1 MPRSVRTIGQVMK
14 TLKPDFPDLSI
25 SKIRFLESEGLLSP
39 ERAPSGYRKYSDSDV
54 ERLRYILTCQR
65 DHFQPLRVIRD
76 HLEMMDR
83 GEEPPASEVPPLPT
97 ENEGAPD
104 PQPQPT
110 GQGIVRT
117 RGPIRMN
124 RRELI
129 RASGITEAM
138 LMELERHQLVR
149 PKRGASY
156 FGQEALVICVAA
168 RRLAAYSMDTR
179 HMRAIRQAAEH
190 EAGLIEQALIPHARH
205 PEQASKIAAETTKVM
220 MHAHTAMVY
229 DMLEHWSG
237 N

>member
-1 MPRSVRTIGQVMK
+1 MK

-83 GEEPPASEVPPLPT
+83 GEEPPVSEAPPLPT
-97 ENEGAPD
+97 ENEGTPD

-117 RGPIRMN
+117 VA
-124 RRELI
+124 L
-129 RASGITEAM
+129 SG
-138 LMELERHQLVR
+138 
-149 PKRGASY
+149 
-156 FGQEALVICVAA
+156 
-168 RRLAAYSMDTR
+168 
-179 HMRAIRQAAEH
+179 
-190 EAGLIEQALIPHARH
+190 
-205 PEQASKIAAETTKVM
+205 
-220 MHAHTAMVY
+220 
-229 DMLEHWSG
+229 
-237 N
+237 

>member
-1 MPRSVRTIGQVMK
+1 M
-14 TLKPDFPDLSI
+14 
-25 SKIRFLESEGLLSP
+25 
-39 ERAPSGYRKYSDSDV
+39 
-54 ERLRYILTCQR
+54 RYILTR
-65 DHFQPLRVIRD
+65 ERAHLHPLRVTRD
-76 HLEMMDR
+76 HLDIRDR
-83 GEEPPASEVPPLPT
+83 GEEPPVSEAPPLPT
-97 ENEGAPD
+97 ENEGTPD

-117 RGPIRMN
+117 RGPIRMT

-129 RASGITEAM
+129 RASGITDAM

-168 RRLAAYSMDTR
+168 RRLAAYGMDTR

-190 EAGLIEQALIPHARH
+190 EAGLNEKALIPHGRPPQEASMRGAARN
-205 PEQASKIAAETTKVM
+205 KVRT
-220 MHAHTAMVY
+220 HAHTAMVY

>member
-83 GEEPPASEVPPLPT
+83 GEEPPVSEAPPLPT
-97 ENEGAPD
+97 ENEGTPD

-138 LMELERHQLVR
+138 LMELERHQLYGPSGEPRTSV
-149 PKRGASY
+149 KRLSLSVSQHVDWRLTAWI
-156 FGQEALVICVAA
+156 LVTCVPSG
-168 RRLAAYSMDTR
+168 RLRSMKPD
-179 HMRAIRQAAEH
+179 
-190 EAGLIEQALIPHARH
+190 L
-205 PEQASKIAAETTKVM
+205 
-220 MHAHTAMVY
+220 
-229 DMLEHWSG
+229 
-237 N
+237 

>member
-1 MPRSVRTIGQVMK
+1 
-14 TLKPDFPDLSI
+14 
-25 SKIRFLESEGLLSP
+25 
-39 ERAPSGYRKYSDSDV
+39 
-54 ERLRYILTCQR
+54 
-65 DHFQPLRVIRD
+65 
-76 HLEMMDR
+76 
-83 GEEPPASEVPPLPT
+83 
-97 ENEGAPD
+97 
-104 PQPQPT
+104 
-110 GQGIVRT
+110 
-117 RGPIRMN
+117 MN

-168 RRLAAYSMDTR
+168 RRLAAYGMDIR

>member
-1 MPRSVRTIGQVMK
+1 MGSEMC
-14 TLKPDFPDLSI
+14 
-25 SKIRFLESEGLLSP
+25 IR
-39 ERAPSGYRKYSDSDV
+39 DS
-54 ERLRYILTCQR
+54 
-65 DHFQPLRVIRD
+65 FQPLRVIRD

-83 GEEPPASEVPPLPT
+83 GEEPPVSEAPPLPT
-97 ENEGAPD
+97 ENEGTPD

-168 RRLAAYSMDTR
+168 RRLAAYGMDTR

>member
-54 ERLRYILTCQR
+54 ERLRYILTGQR
-65 DHFQPLRVIRD
+65 DHFQQLRVIRD
-76 HLEMMDR
+76 HLDMMDR
-83 GEEPPASEVPPLPT
+83 GEEPPVSEAPPLPT
-97 ENEGAPD
+97 ENEGVPD
-104 PQPQPT
+104 PQPQPS

-117 RGPIRMN
+117 RGPIRMS

-168 RRLAAYSMDTR
+168 RRLAAYGMDTR

>member
-76 HLEMMDR
+76 HLDMMDR
-83 GEEPPASEVPPLPT
+83 GEEPPVSEAPPLPT
-97 ENEGAPD
+97 ENDDAAD
-104 PQPQPT
+104 RQPEPT
-110 GQGIVRT
+110 GPGIVRT

-156 FGQEALVICVAA
+156 YGQEALVICVAA
-168 RRLAAYSMDTR
+168 RRLMAYGMDTR

-205 PEQASKIAAETTKVM
+205 PDQASKIAAETTKVM

>member
-83 GEEPPASEVPPLPT
+83 GEEPPVSEAPPLPT
-97 ENEGAPD
+97 ENEGTPD

-168 RRLAAYSMDTR
+168 RRLAAYGMDTR

-190 EAGLIEQALIPHARH
+190 EAGPVSYTHLTLPTNRE
-205 PEQASKIAAETTKVM
+205 V
-220 MHAHTAMVY
+220 
-229 DMLEHWSG
+229 
-237 N
+237 

>member
-83 GEEPPASEVPPLPT
+83 GEEPPVSEAPPLPT
-97 ENEGAPD
+97 ENEGTPD

-168 RRLAAYSMDTR
+168 RRLAAYGMDTR
-179 HMRAIRQAAEH
+179 HMRAIRQAAE
-190 EAGLIEQALIPHARH
+190 L
-205 PEQASKIAAETTKVM
+205 AAETTKVM

>member
-83 GEEPPASEVPPLPT
+83 GEEPPVSEAPPLPT
-97 ENEGAPD
+97 ENEGTPD

-168 RRLAAYSMDTR
+168 RRLAAYGMDTR

-220 MHAHTAMVY
+220 MNSHNAMVY
-229 DMLEHWSG
+229 DMLEDW
-237 N
+237 

>member
-83 GEEPPASEVPPLPT
+83 GEEPPVSEAPPLPT
-97 ENEGAPD
+97 ENEGTPD

-168 RRLAAYSMDTR
+168 RRLAAYGMDTR

-190 EAGLIEQALIPHARH
+190 EAGLIEQALI
-205 PEQASKIAAETTKVM
+205 
-220 MHAHTAMVY
+220 HTRGIPSR
-229 DMLEHWSG
+229 LQRLLLRRPR
-237 N
+237 

>member
-83 GEEPPASEVPPLPT
+83 GEEPPVSEAPPLPT
-97 ENEGAPD
+97 ENEGTPD

-168 RRLAAYSMDTR
+168 RRLAAYGMDTR

-190 EAGLIEQALIPHARH
+190 EAGLIDRK
-205 PEQASKIAAETTKVM
+205 SV
-220 MHAHTAMVY
+220 V
-229 DMLEHWSG
+229 
-237 N
+237 

>member
-1 MPRSVRTIGQVMK
+1 MLRSVRTIGQVMK

-83 GEEPPASEVPPLPT
+83 GEEPPVSEAPPLPT
-97 ENEGAPD
+97 ENEGTPD

-168 RRLAAYSMDTR
+168 RRLAAYGMDTR